1 MPDPDDPRYRRT
13 GLSWRVQAMLW
24 PAFCTIATWVVV
36 IAIDISED
44 GLNLVG
50 LVAWVLAGVP
60 ITVVVVCTLLGG
72 AAVLVAL
79 AVRAVMRVLAPT
91 APRWVQAVVLAVPA
105 GAGVAAV
112 VMVFMT
118 QVLFAG
124 NTAADYWPF
133 AVSIGVVAVLASA
146 IYSRDLFDK
155 RHVVGWRREG
165 Q

>member
-72 AAVLVAL
+72 A
-79 AVRAVMRVLAPT
+79 R
-91 APRWVQAVVLAVPA
+91 
-105 GAGVAAV
+105 
-112 VMVFMT
+112 
-118 QVLFAG
+118 LF
-124 NTAADYWPF
+124 
-133 AVSIGVVAVLASA
+133 S
-146 IYSRDLFDK
+146 SRSPCG
-155 RHVVGWRREG
+155 R
-165 Q
+165 